1 MKSKYVLT
9 AAALLLAAGGC
20 ASMTVSDDAIVQRAS
35 TSLGL
40 EQGTFKISDRVNEGM
55 EVRFKATTDK
65 GQVYN
70 CTMAGSVSL
79 IGAVPSDAICTPMGG
94 GATTNQCNALLKAA
108 NKC

>member
-1 MKSKYVLT
+1 MKFQYVLT

-20 ASMTVSDDAIVQRAS
+20 ASMTVSDDAIAQRTS

-40 EQGTFKISDRVNEGM
+40 EPGTFTISDRVNEGM
-55 EVRFKATTDK
+55 EVRFKATTTK

-70 CTMAGSVSL
+70 CSMAGSVSL
-79 IGAVPSDAICTPMGG
+79 IGAVPSDALCTPMGG
-94 GATTNQCNALLKAA
+94 GAVTNQCNALLKAA